1 MRTEHSFGSRK
12 RRLEKVCAHEL
23 GRPRARLGNP
33 NTGIPEVV
41 VQPIFDIYAVAPGS
55 AMGLLT
61 LFQVQNG
68 QTYNFNG
75 VTAFTKGNGH
85 TNIVQPGMLE
95 SSYTFIVRALSCTV
109 AGLQGNAQ
117 PLVHVVDLTNFI
129 YSFFQ
134 FTINRKSY
142 FDGIGAWL
150 PCGGGAAGYAGATL
164 TAPAAIYSSTNGWPY
179 TDNVYSLPGG
189 QYINPQELFG
199 FVINPT
205 INAGGTPTAVAAG
218 GTAVT
223 GAAAQ
228 PGVGLMAWV
237 RLDGTL
243 IRVAQ

>member
-1 MRTEHSFGSRK
+1 MKTERSFSHK
-12 RRLEKVCAHEL
+12 RRLEKISAYEL
-23 GRPRARLGNP
+23 GRPRARMGNP

-41 VQPIFDIYAVAPGS
+41 VQPIFDIYAVAPAT
-55 AMGLLT
+55 AMGALT
-61 LFQVQNG
+61 LFQVVQG
-68 QTYNFNG
+68 QTFNFNG
-75 VTAFTKGNGH
+75 VTAFTKGPGH
-85 TNIVQPGMLE
+85 TTMVQPGMLE

-150 PCGGGAAGYAGATL
+150 PCGGGAMSGGAATL

-179 TDNVYSLPGG
+179 TDNVYSIPGG

-205 INAGGTPTAVAAG
+205 LNAGGTPTSVAAA

-223 GAAAQ
+223 GATAQ

-237 RLDGTL
+237 RMDGTL
-243 IRVAQ
+243 VRVAQ